1 MDIFMYRLRIQGNT
15 CSFISVDVDINGN
28 EKEAIMKYSITLKKP
43 GMTLPMPNDKNLTLS
58 EALFR
63 IDVYKKRNPSAYYFV
78 VDEDGNEMEI

>member
-1 MDIFMYRLRIQGNT
+1 
-15 CSFISVDVDINGN
+15 
-28 EKEAIMKYSITLKKP
+28 MKYSITLKKP

-78 VDEDGNEMEI
+78 VDENGNEMEI